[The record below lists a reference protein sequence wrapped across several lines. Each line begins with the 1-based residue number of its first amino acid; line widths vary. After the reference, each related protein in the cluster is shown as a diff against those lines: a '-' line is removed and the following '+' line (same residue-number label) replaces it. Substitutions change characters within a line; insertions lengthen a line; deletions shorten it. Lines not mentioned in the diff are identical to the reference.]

1 MSEESPLAALQSN
14 TRELASDIVTLAD
27 LQLQL
32 FAADGREMG
41 RKAAPKLVAA
51 IAGLTIAMSSLP
63 LLLVGLAYTLVE
75 LVGFPIWLAMICSAV
90 TGIIIGGAIALI
102 AVQSLKPVTEI
113 WKRSAVDLRENVDFL
128 KETLKR
134 PTPDDQGAAA
144 ADQRPASV

>member
-1 MSEESPLAALQSN
+1 MSEESPLTALQSN
-14 TRELASDIVTLAD
+14 TRELANDILTLAD

-41 RKAAPKLVAA
+41 RRAAPKLVAA

-63 LLLVGLAYTLVE
+63 LFLVGLAYTLVE
-75 LVGFPIWLAMICSAV
+75 LAGFPIWLAMLCSAV
-90 TGIIIGGAIALI
+90 AGIIIGGATAII
-102 AVQSLKPVTEI
+102 AVRRLKPVMKI

-134 PTPDDQGAAA
+134 PTPEARGQEIEKT
-144 ADQRPASV
+144 

>member
-41 RKAAPKLVAA
+41 REAAPKLVAA

-75 LVGFPIWLAMICSAV
+75 LAGFPIWLAMICSAV

-134 PTPDDQGAAA
+134 PDP
-144 ADQRPASV
+144 S